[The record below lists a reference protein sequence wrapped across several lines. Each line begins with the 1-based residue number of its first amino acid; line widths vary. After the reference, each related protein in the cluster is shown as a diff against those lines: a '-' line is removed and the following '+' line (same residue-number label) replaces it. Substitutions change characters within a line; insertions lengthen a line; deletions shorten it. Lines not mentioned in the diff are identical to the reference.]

1 MAKNRSKGLLALVNP
16 SCTGQLQQPMFQ
28 SSIINNV
35 SAPGQIWMIRCLLT
49 RVGRVVAGFNG
60 EPRGCTAAVA
70 KLLYACVGI
79 HTTFGAAERGGLLRG
94 EGWALPR
101 FQSW

>member
-1 MAKNRSKGLLALVNP
+1 
-16 SCTGQLQQPMFQ
+16 MFQ

-49 RVGRVVAGFNG
+49 RAGGFNV
-60 EPRGCTAAVA
+60 EPCGCTTAVA
-70 KLLYACVGI
+70 KLCVGNY
-79 HTTFGAAERGGLLRG
+79 TTFGAAERGGLLRG